1 MRLLVCGDDDDI
13 SSLKEVNKCTVR
25 DMTTHWGE
33 NMSIPIHR
41 GISVKVELGNDMEI
55 RRTEID
61 SSRQL
66 FRNNSATLPANF

>member
-1 MRLLVCGDDDDI
+1 
-13 SSLKEVNKCTVR
+13 
-25 DMTTHWGE
+25 
-33 NMSIPIHR
+33 MSIPIHC
-41 GISVKVELGNDMEI
+41 GISVKVELANDMEI